1 MSKCL
6 SLGGSAEKL
15 SRWDHQNQSKR
26 SIPVVSARLI
36 SLNSPRPLA
45 DRGRVSHELPVAG
58 AAHVADDD
66 CLSALASVA
75 FR

>member
-1 MSKCL
+1 
-6 SLGGSAEKL
+6 
-15 SRWDHQNQSKR
+15 
-26 SIPVVSARLI
+26 
-36 SLNSPRPLA
+36 LA